1 MVQIP
6 CALNNLREALSMLS
20 PTGIV
25 NPERTRLGAWLLESG
40 VDLETGP
47 LIPGRQQACD
57 RSHVG

>member
-20 PTGIV
+20 PTGVV

-40 VDLETGP
+40 VE
-47 LIPGRQQACD
+47 PGD
-57 RSHVG
+57 RPSYSKKAASL